1 MLVTI
6 LLRKHFGKPRE
17 SIKMTWTGFL
27 FIAICT
33 GSMCN
38 KKCIASHQM
47 DLDDHLLVEFRV
59 NLCEREEYNEDS

>member
-1 MLVTI
+1 
-6 LLRKHFGKPRE
+6 
-17 SIKMTWTGFL
+17 MTWTGFL